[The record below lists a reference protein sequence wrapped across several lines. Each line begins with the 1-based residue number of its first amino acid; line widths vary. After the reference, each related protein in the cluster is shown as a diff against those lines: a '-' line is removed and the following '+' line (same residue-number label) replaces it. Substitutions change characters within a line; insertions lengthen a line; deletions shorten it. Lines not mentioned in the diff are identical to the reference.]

1 MGRKELIVL
10 FYTKKKKKKK
20 DLICKS
26 FSSLYC
32 GMMRDRKKKRKT
44 AL

>member
-10 FYTKKKKKKK
+10 FYTKKKKKK

-26 FSSLYC
+26 FSSLHC
-32 GMMRDRKKKRKT
+32 EMMRDRKKKRKT